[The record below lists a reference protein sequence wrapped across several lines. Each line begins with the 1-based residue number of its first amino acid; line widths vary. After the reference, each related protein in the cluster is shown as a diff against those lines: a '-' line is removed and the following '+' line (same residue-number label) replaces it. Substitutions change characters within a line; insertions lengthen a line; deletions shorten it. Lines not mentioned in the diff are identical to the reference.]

1 MFYADFCV
9 SFSDYFIL
17 TVDKSTLRY
26 NGPMKFLITTL
37 LLMTTVLLAEYK
49 ATVSPITPEIK
60 NRMIKGKSWRKGCPV
75 SLQNLRYLQV
85 MHKNFSGRDQLGEII
100 VHKDVAFEVKQ
111 IFKEL
116 YAIGY
121 PIRKMKLVSD
131 FKGSD
136 WQSIEADNT
145 SAFNCRNAT
154 GSKKWSK
161 HSYGKAIDLNSIENP
176 YISRSGHISHKASQ
190 QYRKRLHTKH
200 TASDKAILLKN
211 DKAVRIFKKYGW
223 KWGGDWSGV
232 KDYQHFSK

>member
-1 MFYADFCV
+1 MIIKEC
-9 SFSDYFIL
+9 
-17 TVDKSTLRY
+17 KSKVNIGYRLRY
-26 NGPMKFLITTL
+26 NGSMKHKL
-37 LLMTTVLLAEYK
+37 LVIVLFMTTVLFAEYQ
-49 ATVSPITPEIK
+49 ADISSITPKIK
-60 NRMIKGKSWRKGCPV
+60 HRMLKGNSWRKGCPV

-85 MHKNFSGRDQLGEII
+85 THRNFSGKDQRGEII
-100 VHKDVAFEVKQ
+100 VHKDVASEVKQ
-111 IFKEL
+111 IFAEL

-131 FKGSD
+131 YKGSD

-145 SAFNCRNAT
+145 SAFNCRKAT
-154 GSKKWSK
+154 GSKNWSK

-190 QYRKRLHTKH
+190 QYRKRIHQKH
-200 TASDKAILLKN
+200 TAA
-211 DKAVRIFKKYGW
+211 DKAVLLKHDRAVHIFKKYGW